1 VPNQQLEPPTLSE
14 IARRLD
20 EMREDLRSYAKEAV
34 ALTVYQADNIA
45 RDREAKEMKAD
56 IAALQ
61 VKVETEHNDRVEAE
75 AVAARAREEARSRN
89 VLMWVTIFA
98 TPAVTLL
105 VTWIASG
112 GLAHVGT

>member
-1 VPNQQLEPPTLSE
+1 MANQQLEPPNLSE

-34 ALTVYQADNIA
+34 SASVYQADNIA

-61 VKVETEHNDRVEAE
+61 VKVETEHNDRLAAQGEASK
-75 AVAARAREEARSRN
+75 ARDDARSRT

-105 VTWIASG
+105 ITWIASG
-112 GLAHVGT
+112 GLTHVGT